1 LDKAKI
7 ISIQEDIKSVN
18 KPCSSNDECDATK
31 GLLCQTV
38 SGANICS

>member
-1 LDKAKI
+1 MDKTKI
-7 ISIQEDIKSVN
+7 ISFQEDIKSIN
-18 KPCSSNDECDATK
+18 KACSSNDECDASK